1 MPRISGSLMSRRS
14 FVGSLLLAPSGAAP
28 GLQQVLA
35 PDQERL
41 LWDKVYS
48 EENSRV
54 TDYPNRFLAE
64 IVQGRT
70 PGKALDIGMG
80 QGRNS
85 LFLARLGW
93 NVTGVDISD
102 KGIETAR
109 QEAQRSNL
117 NMSCVLADFNSYG
130 LGITQWDLIPGIYMG
145 ALILSNAKR
154 IADALRP
161 GGLLVVENFHQ
172 DINRTALT
180 GGMLGYPP
188 NVLLETFVPLL
199 RIVRYEE
206 VMDFPDWSNHG
217 EKVPLIRLC
226 ARKG

>member
-1 MPRISGSLMSRRS
+1 MQAILGNSMSRRTL
-14 FVGSLLLAPSGAAP
+14 VKSLLLVPGATEAA
-28 GLQQVLA
+28 LQQILP
-35 PDQERL
+35 PDQGRQI
-41 LWDKVYS
+41 WNKVYS

-54 TDYPNRFLAE
+54 TNYPNRFLAE
-64 IVQGRT
+64 LVQGRT
-70 PGKALDIGMG
+70 PGKVLDIGMG

-102 KGIETAR
+102 KGIEIAR
-109 QEAQRSNL
+109 REAREANL
-117 NMSCVLADFNSYG
+117 NINCVVADFASFD
-130 LGITQWDLIPGIYMG
+130 LGNAQWDLILGIYMG
-145 ALILSNAKR
+145 GLVLTNAKR

-161 GGLLVVENFHQ
+161 GGVLVVENFHQ

-180 GGMLGYPP
+180 GGMLGYPT

-206 VMDFPDWSNHG
+206 VLDFPDWSNHG
-217 EKVPLIRLC
+217 EKVPLIRMC